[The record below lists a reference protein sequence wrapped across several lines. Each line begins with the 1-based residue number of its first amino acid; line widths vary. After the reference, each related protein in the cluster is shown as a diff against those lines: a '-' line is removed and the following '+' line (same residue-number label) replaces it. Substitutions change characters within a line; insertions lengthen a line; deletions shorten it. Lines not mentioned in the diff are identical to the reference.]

1 VAPDE
6 GGGTGARRA
15 ALLAELRQR
24 FGATPDRR
32 EVEIVLAARG
42 FGAEVV
48 AEVVGALLGEPVE
61 AAGTAGGTRTE
72 GAESAVAP
80 AGSAVTSAGS
90 RGAVVLDS
98 GRAPLEPDDALA
110 VPALRVPAPY
120 ERARFAPDA
129 WGYLLQVQATAG
141 WSAAELEQVIERALM
156 HIEGRIA
163 LADLRPLVE
172 GAIAE
177 EGGAAPSKTV
187 H

>member
-1 VAPDE
+1 MSDDE
-6 GGGTGARRA
+6 KQRGGERRA

-24 FGATPDRR
+24 FGATPERR

-42 FGAEVV
+42 FGAEAV
-48 AEVVGALLGEPVE
+48 AEVVHALLGEPAGATGDAGVE
-61 AAGTAGGTRTE
+61 RAGGGE
-72 GAESAVAP
+72 GIVAP
-80 AGSAVTSAGS
+80 GGSAVTSAGS
-90 RGAVVLDS
+90 RAAVVLDS
-98 GRAPLEPDDALA
+98 GRAPLEPGDALA
-110 VPALRVPAPY
+110 LPALRVPAPY

-177 EGGAAPSKTV
+177 DGGAAPSKTV